1 MRGEGERRGEER
13 GRWVEEDE
21 SVEECRSWDVSLGVW
36 EEERMSL
43 QCNTVLFPGGW
54 PLCLRGRAVA
64 H

>member
-1 MRGEGERRGEER
+1 M
-13 GRWVEEDE
+13 EEDE